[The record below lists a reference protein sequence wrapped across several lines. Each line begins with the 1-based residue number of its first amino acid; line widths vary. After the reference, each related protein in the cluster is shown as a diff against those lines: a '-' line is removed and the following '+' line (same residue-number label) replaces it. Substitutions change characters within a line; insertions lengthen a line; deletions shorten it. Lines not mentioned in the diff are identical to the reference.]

1 MKEFFLGLLALGAAP
16 LFAADLL
23 LAPGKTITILDAAD
37 PSVRVVLNAPADRP
51 LNLSAI
57 LANDA
62 GASVYSIVT
71 RMQLD
76 SAGALARRADG
87 SIGLSASPGAAL
99 PAGEML
105 QGGVLVFTAGKYLYR
120 PAPAVAASAPSAV
133 PPTQASGGRLL
144 ISKPGATKA
153 EAEHDIA
160 QCRRYADAAAA
171 QFLRSSDKVATY
183 NGAMHACLRGF
194 GYEIHAPA
202 A

>member
-1 MKEFFLGLLALGAAP
+1 MKEFLLGLLALGAAP

-23 LAPGKTITILDAAD
+23 LAPGKSITILDAAD

-62 GASVYSIVT
+62 GGSVYSIVT
-71 RMQLD
+71 RMQVV

-105 QGGVLVFTAGKYLYR
+105 QGGVLVFTASPER
-120 PAPAVAASAPSAV
+120 PRPKRSATS
-133 PPTQASGGRLL
+133 RN
-144 ISKPGATKA
+144 
-153 EAEHDIA
+153 
-160 QCRRYADAAAA
+160 AAA
-171 QFLRSSDKVATY
+171 LRMRRRRSFCAAATRWRRTT
-183 NGAMHACLRGF
+183 ARCT
-194 GYEIHAPA
+194 PA
-202 A
+202 

>member
-1 MKEFFLGLLALGAAP
+1 MSISGSGVVEHAAIARTISKKPAERGITVSLFLVGSRKYAPNRLHLPVKEFLLGLLALGAAP

-23 LAPGKTITILDAAD
+23 LAPGKSITILDAAD

-62 GASVYSIVT
+62 GGSVYSIVT
-71 RMQLD
+71 RMQVD

-105 QGGVLVFTAGKYLYR
+105 QGGVLVFTASPER
-120 PAPAVAASAPSAV
+120 PGPKRSA
-133 PPTQASGGRLL
+133 T
-144 ISKPGATKA
+144 
-153 EAEHDIA
+153 
-160 QCRRYADAAAA
+160 
-171 QFLRSSDKVATY
+171 
-183 NGAMHACLRGF
+183 
-194 GYEIHAPA
+194 
-202 A
+202 